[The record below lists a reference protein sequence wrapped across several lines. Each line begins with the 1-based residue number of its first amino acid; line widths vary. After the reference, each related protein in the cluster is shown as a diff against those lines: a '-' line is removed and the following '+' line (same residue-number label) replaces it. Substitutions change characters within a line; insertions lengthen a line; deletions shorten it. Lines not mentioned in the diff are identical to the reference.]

1 MDNQGGEGNIYLNG
15 LNSRNNLPFHQLPL
29 STKHQTTPTFPNI
42 ERILEID
49 PNSNL
54 DLSQELNEPIQG
66 ELDEV
71 STRRKGKWS
80 TQEDRKFLSLV
91 NKHGVGKWAEISKEM
106 DSRNARQCSARW
118 NDDLCPDIKPGKGVQ
133 LKEHYTIPSP
143 SLVSRLVEP
152 SLLE

>member
-29 STKHQTTPTFPNI
+29 TTKHQTTPTFPNI

-80 TQEDRKFLSLV
+80 TQEDRFSLFIFLHIYFTPSVPTYLSCLTFCDQIDQTLTG
-91 NKHGVGKWAEISKEM
+91 NSQLFRH
-106 DSRNARQCSARW
+106 
-118 NDDLCPDIKPGKGVQ
+118 DLENRKI
-133 LKEHYTIPSP
+133 TF
-143 SLVSRLVEP
+143 
-152 SLLE
+152 